1 MGMELLTFLF
11 WLFVAGLIVGA
22 LARLL
27 VPGTAGMGILR
38 TFVAGIAGSF
48 IAGLISWYFIAKE
61 DPLVGFIL
69 AVLCAAVV
77 VFFLRP
83 RPYVVGTG
91 SRFRYR

>member
-1 MGMELLTFLF
+1 MDLLVFLF
-11 WLFVAGLIVGA
+11 WLFVGGLVIGA

-38 TFVAGIAGSF
+38 TTLAGLAGAF

-61 DPLVGFIL
+61 DALVGFIL

-83 RPYVVGTG
+83 YYAGPIR
-91 SRFRYR
+91 RFRYRYR

>member
-1 MGMELLTFLF
+1 MELLTFLI
-11 WLFVAGLIVGA
+11 WLFIVGLVVGA

-38 TFVAGIAGSF
+38 TSLAGIAGSF
-48 IAGLISWYFIAKE
+48 IAGLISWYLIAKE

-69 AVLCAAVV
+69 AVLCAAVL
-77 VFFLRP
+77 VFFMRP
-83 RPYVVGTG
+83 RPYYPSGT